1 MLMNAKMYVEI
12 KMEQIKARVLELDK
26 TPKLAILQV
35 EGNTASDKYVANK
48 MKKCAEAGIDV
59 KFCYYGKDVDQQTLE
74 DKIQE
79 LNNDPDITG
88 MLLQLP
94 LPKHLDEHYLTNL
107 IAPEKD
113 VDGFTI
119 YNTGALS
126 LGMDCNMAC
135 TPKGIIDLLRFFQIQ
150 MVGRDVL
157 IINDSNIVGK
167 PLAQLMLKEGATV
180 TVAHKRTQDLKDKI
194 KRADIVVTAVGI
206 PNFLHNEDFT
216 YGTTIVDVAI
226 NFVDGKMCG
235 DVCKADYEE
244 LTKRCNLTPVP
255 GGVGQTTVMSV
266 LDNVVSIAE
275 RNENSFYF

>member
-26 TPKLAILQV
+26 TPKLAIIQV
-35 EGNTASDKYVANK
+35 EGNSASDKYVANK

-59 KFCYYGKDVDQQTLE
+59 KFCYYGKEVDSETLE

-126 LGMDCNMAC
+126 LGMDCNVAC

-167 PLAQLMLKEGATV
+167 PLAQLFLREGATV

-194 KRADIVVTAVGI
+194 KRADIVVVAVGI
-206 PNFLHNEDFT
+206 ANFLHNEDFT
-216 YGTTIVDVAI
+216 YGTTIVDVGI
-226 NFVDGKMCG
+226 NFIDGKMCG
-235 DVCKADYEE
+235 DVCKADYEA
-244 LTKRCNLTPVP
+244 LSKRCNLTPVP

-266 LDNVVSIAE
+266 LDNVVTIAE
-275 RNENSFYF
+275 RNENGGM

>member
-26 TPKLAILQV
+26 TPKLAIIQV
-35 EGNTASDKYVANK
+35 EGNSASDKYVANK

-59 KFCYYGKDVDQQTLE
+59 KFCYYGKEVDSETLE

-126 LGMDCNMAC
+126 LGMDCNVAC

-167 PLAQLMLKEGATV
+167 PLAQLFLREGSTV
-180 TVAHKRTQDLKDKI
+180 TIAHKRTQDLKDKI

-235 DVCKADYEE
+235 DVCKADYEA
-244 LTKRCNLTPVP
+244 LSKRCNLTPVP

-266 LDNVVSIAE
+266 LDNVVAIAE
-275 RNENSFYF
+275 RNENGGM

>member
-26 TPKLAILQV
+26 TPKLAIIQV
-35 EGNTASDKYVANK
+35 EGNSASDKYVSNK

-59 KFCYYGKDVDQQTLE
+59 KFCYYGKEVDNETLE

-94 LPKHLDEHYLTNL
+94 LPEHLDEHYLTNL

-126 LGMDCNMAC
+126 LGMDCNVAC

-167 PLAQLMLKEGATV
+167 PLAQLFLREGATV

-194 KRADIVVTAVGI
+194 KRSDIVVVAVGI
-206 PNFLHNEDFT
+206 ANFLRNEDFT
-216 YGTTIVDVAI
+216 YGTTIVDVGI

-235 DVCKADYEE
+235 DVCKDDYEA
-244 LTKRCNLTPVP
+244 LSKRCNLTPVP

-266 LDNVVSIAE
+266 LDNVVTIAE
-275 RNENSFYF
+275 RNENGGM

>member
-26 TPKLAILQV
+26 TPKLAIIQV
-35 EGNTASDKYVANK
+35 EGNSASDKYVANK

-59 KFCYYGKDVDQQTLE
+59 KFCYYGKEVDSETLE

-94 LPKHLDEHYLTNL
+94 LPEHLDEHYLTNL

-126 LGMDCNMAC
+126 LGMDCNVAC

-167 PLAQLMLKEGATV
+167 PLAQLFLREGATV

-194 KRADIVVTAVGI
+194 KRADIVVVAVGI
-206 PNFLHNEDFT
+206 ANFLHNEDFT
-216 YGTTIVDVAI
+216 YGTTIVDVGI

-235 DVCKADYEE
+235 DVCKADYEA
-244 LTKRCNLTPVP
+244 LSRRCNLTPVP

-266 LDNVVSIAE
+266 LDNVVTIAE
-275 RNENSFYF
+275 RNENGGM

>member
-26 TPKLAILQV
+26 TPKLAIIQV
-35 EGNTASDKYVANK
+35 EGNSASDKYVANK

-59 KFCYYGKDVDQQTLE
+59 KFCYYGKEVDSETLE

-94 LPKHLDEHYLTNL
+94 LPEHLDEHYLTNL

-126 LGMDCNMAC
+126 LGMDCNIAC

-167 PLAQLMLKEGATV
+167 PLAQLFLREGATV

-194 KRADIVVTAVGI
+194 KRADIVVVAVGI
-206 PNFLHNEDFT
+206 ANFLHNEDFT
-216 YGTTIVDVAI
+216 YGTTIVDVGI

-235 DVCKADYEE
+235 DVCKADYEA
-244 LTKRCNLTPVP
+244 LSKRCNLTPVP

-266 LDNVVSIAE
+266 LDNVVTIAE
-275 RNENSFYF
+275 RNENGGM

>member
-26 TPKLAILQV
+26 TPKLAIIQV
-35 EGNTASDKYVANK
+35 EGNSASDKYVANK
-48 MKKCAEAGIDV
+48 MKKCTEAGIDV
-59 KFCYYGKDVDQQTLE
+59 KFCYYGKEVDSETLE

-126 LGMDCNMAC
+126 LGMDCNVAC

-167 PLAQLMLKEGATV
+167 PLAQLFLREGSTV
-180 TVAHKRTQDLKDKI
+180 TIAHKRTQDLKDKI
-194 KRADIVVTAVGI
+194 KRADIVVVAVGI
-206 PNFLHNEDFT
+206 ANFLHNEDFT
-216 YGTTIVDVAI
+216 YGTTIVDVGI

-235 DVCKADYEE
+235 DVCKADYED
-244 LTKRCNLTPVP
+244 LSRRCNLTPVP

-266 LDNVVSIAE
+266 LDNVVTIAE
-275 RNENSFYF
+275 RNENGGM

>member
-26 TPKLAILQV
+26 TPKLAIIQV
-35 EGNTASDKYVANK
+35 EGNSASDKYVANK

-59 KFCYYGKDVDQQTLE
+59 KFCYYGKEVDSETLE

-94 LPKHLDEHYLTNL
+94 LPEHLDEHYLTNL
-107 IAPEKD
+107 IATEKD

-126 LGMDCNMAC
+126 LGMDCNIAC

-167 PLAQLMLKEGATV
+167 PLAQLFLREGATV

-194 KRADIVVTAVGI
+194 KRADIVVVAVGI
-206 PNFLHNEDFT
+206 ANFLHNEDFT
-216 YGTTIVDVAI
+216 YGTTIVDVGI

-235 DVCKADYEE
+235 DVCKADYED
-244 LTKRCNLTPVP
+244 LSKRCNLTPVP

-266 LDNVVSIAE
+266 LDNVVTIAE
-275 RNENSFYF
+275 RNENGGM

>member
-26 TPKLAILQV
+26 TPKLAIIQV
-35 EGNTASDKYVANK
+35 EGNSASDKYVANK

-59 KFCYYGKDVDQQTLE
+59 KFCYFGRDVDNETVAM
-74 DKIQE
+74 KIEE
-79 LNNDPDITG
+79 LNSDPNITG
-88 MLLQLP
+88 MILQLP
-94 LPKHLDEHYLTNL
+94 LPDHLDEYGLTNL
-107 IAPEKD
+107 IHHSKD

-119 YNTGALS
+119 RNTGALS
-126 LGMDCNMAC
+126 LGMDCNVAC

-167 PLAQLMLKEGATV
+167 PLSQLFLREGSTV
-180 TVAHKRTQDLKDKI
+180 TIAHKRTQDLKDKI
-194 KRADIVVTAVGI
+194 KRADIVVVAVGI
-206 PNFLHNEDFT
+206 ANFLHNEDFT
-216 YGTTIVDVAI
+216 YGTTIVDVGI

-235 DVCKADYEE
+235 DVCKADYED
-244 LTKRCNLTPVP
+244 LSRRCNLTPVP

-266 LDNVVSIAE
+266 LDNVVTIAE
-275 RNENSFYF
+275 RNENGGM

>member
-26 TPKLAILQV
+26 TPKLAIIQV
-35 EGNTASDKYVANK
+35 EGNSASDKYVANK

-59 KFCYYGKDVDQQTLE
+59 KFCYYGKEVDSETLE

-126 LGMDCNMAC
+126 LGMDCNVAC

-167 PLAQLMLKEGATV
+167 PLAQLFLREGSTV
-180 TVAHKRTQDLKDKI
+180 TIAHKRTQDLKDKI
-194 KRADIVVTAVGI
+194 KRADIVVVAVGI
-206 PNFLHNEDFT
+206 ANFLHNEDFT
-216 YGTTIVDVAI
+216 YGTTIVDVGI

-235 DVCKADYEE
+235 DVCKADYED
-244 LTKRCNLTPVP
+244 LSRRCNLTPVP

-266 LDNVVSIAE
+266 LDNVVTIAE
-275 RNENSFYF
+275 RNENGGM

>member
-26 TPKLAILQV
+26 TPKLAIIQV
-35 EGNTASDKYVANK
+35 EGNSASDKYVANK

-59 KFCYYGKDVDQQTLE
+59 KFCYYGKEVDSETLE

-94 LPKHLDEHYLTNL
+94 LPEHLDEHYLTNL

-126 LGMDCNMAC
+126 LGMDCNVAC

-167 PLAQLMLKEGATV
+167 PLAQLFLREGATV
-180 TVAHKRTQDLKDKI
+180 TIAHKRTQDLKDKI

-206 PNFLHNEDFT
+206 ANFLHNEDFT
-216 YGTTIVDVAI
+216 YGTTIVDVGI

-235 DVCKADYEE
+235 DVCKSDYEA
-244 LTKRCNLTPVP
+244 LSKRCNLTPVP

-266 LDNVVSIAE
+266 LDNVVTIAE
-275 RNENSFYF
+275 RNENGGM

>member
-26 TPKLAILQV
+26 TPKLAIIQV
-35 EGNTASDKYVANK
+35 EGNSASDKYVANK

-59 KFCYYGKDVDQQTLE
+59 KFCYYGKEVDSETLE

-94 LPKHLDEHYLTNL
+94 LPEHLDEHYLTNL

-126 LGMDCNMAC
+126 LGMDCNAAC

-167 PLAQLMLKEGATV
+167 PLAQLFLREGSTV
-180 TVAHKRTQDLKDKI
+180 TIAHKRTQDLKDKI
-194 KRADIVVTAVGI
+194 KRADIVVVAVGI
-206 PNFLHNEDFT
+206 ANFLRNEDFT
-216 YGTTIVDVAI
+216 YGTTIVDVGI

-235 DVCKADYEE
+235 DVCKADYEA
-244 LTKRCNLTPVP
+244 LSKRCNLTPVP

-266 LDNVVSIAE
+266 LDNVVTIAE
-275 RNENSFYF
+275 RNENGGM

>member
-1 MLMNAKMYVEI
+1 MLMKAKMYVEI

-26 TPKLAILQV
+26 TPKLAIIQV
-35 EGNTASDKYVANK
+35 EGNAASDKYVANK

-59 KFCYYGKDVDQQTLE
+59 KFCYYGKEVDSETLE

-94 LPKHLDEHYLTNL
+94 LPEHLDEHYLTNL
-107 IAPEKD
+107 ISPEKD

-126 LGMDCNMAC
+126 LGMDCNVAC

-157 IINDSNIVGK
+157 IINNSNIVGK

-194 KRADIVVTAVGI
+194 KRADIVVVAVGI
-206 PNFLHNEDFT
+206 ANFLHNEDFT
-216 YGTTIVDVAI
+216 YGTTIVDVGI

-235 DVCKADYEE
+235 DVCKADYEA
-244 LTKRCNLTPVP
+244 LSKRCNLTPVP

-266 LDNVVSIAE
+266 LDNVVTIAE
-275 RNENSFYF
+275 RNENGGM

>member
-26 TPKLAILQV
+26 TPKLAIIQV
-35 EGNTASDKYVANK
+35 EGNSASDKYVANK
-48 MKKCAEAGIDV
+48 MKKCTEAGIDV
-59 KFCYYGKDVDQQTLE
+59 KFCYYGKEVDIETLE
-74 DKIQE
+74 DKIRE

-94 LPKHLDEHYLTNL
+94 LPEHLDEHYLTNL

-119 YNTGALS
+119 HNTGALS
-126 LGMDCNMAC
+126 LGMDCNIAC

-167 PLAQLMLKEGATV
+167 PLAQLFLREGATV

-194 KRADIVVTAVGI
+194 KRSDIVVVAVGI
-206 PNFLHNEDFT
+206 ANFLRNEDFT
-216 YGTTIVDVAI
+216 YGTTIVDVGI

-235 DVCKADYEE
+235 DVCKDDYEA
-244 LTKRCNLTPVP
+244 LSKRCNLTPVP

-266 LDNVVSIAE
+266 LDNVVTIAE
-275 RNENSFYF
+275 RNENGGM

>member
-26 TPKLAILQV
+26 TPKLAIIQV
-35 EGNTASDKYVANK
+35 EGNAASDKYVANK

-59 KFCYYGKDVDQQTLE
+59 KFCYYGKDIDQQTLV
-74 DKIQE
+74 DKIRE
-79 LNNDPDITG
+79 LNYDPNITG

-94 LPKHLDEHYLTNL
+94 LPEHLDEHYLTNL
-107 IAPEKD
+107 IAPKKD

-126 LGMDCNMAC
+126 LGMDCNVAC

-167 PLAQLMLKEGATV
+167 PLAQLFLREGATV

-235 DVCKADYEE
+235 DVCKADYED
-244 LTKRCNLTPVP
+244 LSKRCNLTPVP

-266 LDNVVSIAE
+266 LDNVVTIAE
-275 RNENSFYF
+275 RNENGGM

>member
-26 TPKLAILQV
+26 TPKLAIIQV
-35 EGNTASDKYVANK
+35 EGNSASDKYVTNK

-59 KFCYYGKDVDQQTLE
+59 KFCYYGKEVDSETLE

-94 LPKHLDEHYLTNL
+94 LPEHLDEHYLTNL

-126 LGMDCNMAC
+126 LGMDCNTAC

-167 PLAQLMLKEGATV
+167 PLAQLFLREGATV

-194 KRADIVVTAVGI
+194 KRADIVVVAVGI
-206 PNFLHNEDFT
+206 ANFLHNEDFT
-216 YGTTIVDVAI
+216 YGTTIVDVGI

-235 DVCKADYEE
+235 DVCKADYEA
-244 LTKRCNLTPVP
+244 LSKRCNLTPVP
-255 GGVGQTTVMSV
+255 GGIGQTTVMSV
-266 LDNVVSIAE
+266 LDNIVTIAE
-275 RNENSFYF
+275 RNENGGM

>member
-26 TPKLAILQV
+26 TPKLAIIQV
-35 EGNTASDKYVANK
+35 EGNSASDKYVANK

-59 KFCYYGKDVDQQTLE
+59 KFCYYGKEVDSETLE

-94 LPKHLDEHYLTNL
+94 LPEHLDEHYLTNL

-126 LGMDCNMAC
+126 LGMDCNVAC

-167 PLAQLMLKEGATV
+167 PLAQLFLREGATV
-180 TVAHKRTQDLKDKI
+180 TIAHKRTQDLKDKI
-194 KRADIVVTAVGI
+194 KRADIVVVAVGI
-206 PNFLHNEDFT
+206 ANFLHNEDFT
-216 YGTTIVDVAI
+216 YGTTIVDVGI

-235 DVCKADYEE
+235 DVCKADYED
-244 LTKRCNLTPVP
+244 LSRRCNLTPVP

-266 LDNVVSIAE
+266 LDNVVTIAE
-275 RNENSFYF
+275 RNENGGM

>member
-26 TPKLAILQV
+26 TPKLAIIQV
-35 EGNTASDKYVANK
+35 EGNSASDKYVANK

-59 KFCYYGKDVDQQTLE
+59 KFCYYGKEVDSETLE

-94 LPKHLDEHYLTNL
+94 LPEHLDEHYLTNL

-126 LGMDCNMAC
+126 LGMDCNVAC

-167 PLAQLMLKEGATV
+167 PLAQLFLREGATV

-194 KRADIVVTAVGI
+194 KRADIVVVAVGI
-206 PNFLHNEDFT
+206 ANFLHNEDFT
-216 YGTTIVDVAI
+216 YGTTIVDVGI

-235 DVCKADYEE
+235 DVCKADYEA
-244 LTKRCNLTPVP
+244 LSKRCNLTPVP

-266 LDNVVSIAE
+266 LDNVVTIAE
-275 RNENSFYF
+275 RNENGGM

>member
-26 TPKLAILQV
+26 TPKLAIIQV
-35 EGNTASDKYVANK
+35 EGNSASDKYVANK

-59 KFCYYGKDVDQQTLE
+59 KFCYYGKEVDSETLE

-94 LPKHLDEHYLTNL
+94 LPEHLDEHYLTNL

-126 LGMDCNMAC
+126 LGMDCNVAC

-167 PLAQLMLKEGATV
+167 PLAQLFLREGATV
-180 TVAHKRTQDLKDKI
+180 TIAHKRTQDLKDKI
-194 KRADIVVTAVGI
+194 KRADIVVVAVGI
-206 PNFLHNEDFT
+206 ANFLHNEDFT
-216 YGTTIVDVAI
+216 YGTTIVDVGI

-235 DVCKADYEE
+235 DVCKADYED
-244 LTKRCNLTPVP
+244 LSRRCNLTPVP

-275 RNENSFYF
+275 RNENGGM